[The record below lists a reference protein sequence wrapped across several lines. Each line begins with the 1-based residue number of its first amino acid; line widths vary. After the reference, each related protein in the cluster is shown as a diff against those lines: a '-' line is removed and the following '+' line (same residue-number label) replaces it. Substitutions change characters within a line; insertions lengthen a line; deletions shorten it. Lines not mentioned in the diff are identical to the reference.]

1 MQEKQSAWSSGK
13 FFHKNHM
20 QFFSTSTTRAYW
32 LMLIHSTWWTVSKC
46 LGFFVIFPEIAFFFR
61 FYSMNCY
68 YMLHLPALCGVC
80 RGPIACI
87 SEVTGNGFVCKQPP
101 VFSCL
106 RKVSVIVACA
116 IARNVHQGYMG
127 GLNHLRARK
136 KSSIYTHVTHLI
148 GTFT

>member
-1 MQEKQSAWSSGK
+1 MLRHIVL
-13 FFHKNHM
+13 F
-20 QFFSTSTTRAYW
+20 QFSEHCAAY
-32 LMLIHSTWWTVSKC
+32 MT
-46 LGFFVIFPEIAFFFR
+46 
-61 FYSMNCY
+61 CY

-127 GLNHLRARK
+127 GSNHLLARK
-136 KSSIYTHVTHLI
+136 KKFMNSYIIYTLFLHYSVARLLNSTI
-148 GTFT
+148 VIKTFYNDSVH

>member
-1 MQEKQSAWSSGK
+1 MV
-13 FFHKNHM
+13 
-20 QFFSTSTTRAYW
+20 
-32 LMLIHSTWWTVSKC
+32 TVSKFLVSC
-46 LGFFVIFPEIAFFFR
+46 DFFLHNSSEFLARFSFLGLVLVKNSAVFSGLFPKLHFFQISEHCAA
-61 FYSMNCY
+61 YTTCY

-127 GLNHLRARK
+127 GSNHLLARK
-136 KSSIYTHVTHLI
+136 KSSWIHTLYTHFSYI
-148 GTFT
+148 IQSQDI

>member
-1 MQEKQSAWSSGK
+1 
-13 FFHKNHM
+13 
-20 QFFSTSTTRAYW
+20 
-32 LMLIHSTWWTVSKC
+32 
-46 LGFFVIFPEIAFFFR
+46 
-61 FYSMNCY
+61 MNCY

-136 KSSIYTHVTHLI
+136 KAQYIHMLPI
-148 GTFT
+148 